1 MGLQVAK
8 DTFYQVLR
16 DRVAAANPARTV
28 VVRGVMRPGVVVQE
42 NELPIAALDGIVP
55 VDAFCLRWT
64 ELRVE
69 GRGALPLLT
78 AVCEIRY
85 ATDGT
90 AGMAGLD
97 RGRAMDAMDAELI
110 GAVRVAPQS
119 AGGDMVAEVAGG
131 GASTVTT
138 AGTRV
143 FWGDVTLK
151 PAVMKNERRER
162 TWEVEV
168 FCYGY

>member
-1 MGLQVAK
+1 MSLQVAK
-8 DTFYQVLR
+8 DTFYKVLR

-28 VVRGVMRPGVVVQE
+28 VIRGLIRPGVVVQE

-64 ELRVE
+64 ELRVD
-69 GRGALPLLT
+69 GHGALPLLT
-78 AVCEIRY
+78 AVCEIQY

-97 RGRAMDAMDAELI
+97 RGRALGTMDAELMAAI
-110 GAVRVAPQS
+110 ALTPQS
-119 AGGDMVAEVAGG
+119 AGADTVAEIAGG
-131 GASTVTT
+131 GASTVTV
-138 AGTRV
+138 AATRV
-143 FWGDVTLK
+143 FWGGLTLK
-151 PAVMKNERRER
+151 AAVMKNERMER
-162 TWEVEV
+162 TAEVEV

>member
-1 MGLQVAK
+1 MSLQVAK
-8 DTFYQVLR
+8 DTFYKVLR

-28 VVRGVMRPGVVVQE
+28 VVRGVIRPGVVVQE

-55 VDAFCLRWT
+55 TDAFCLRWT
-64 ELRVE
+64 ELQTD

-97 RGRAMDAMDAELI
+97 RGRALGAMDTELAT
-110 GAVRVAPQS
+110 AVTLAPQS
-119 AGGDMVAEVAGG
+119 AGGDLVAEIAGG
-131 GASTVTT
+131 GASTVTS

-143 FWGDVTLK
+143 FWGDVTFK
-151 PAVMKNERRER
+151 PAVMKGERMER
-162 TWEVEV
+162 MAEVEV